1 MRRAWIVVAL
11 LASPLYAEPPAIR
24 IVAQPPRPYIELGT
38 SQELNFDF
46 VLENPTDGLWR
57 IESIAVSVYDR
68 NGQLASS
75 QAVDG
80 RGFSPSI
87 LTVPQREVKARE
99 SIVIFNPFYS
109 FPPHLEL
116 HKLRYTFTLAT
127 TASREASVEL
137 RVTPVRYETKTD
149 LVLPLRGRVL
159 VKAGHDFYAHHRR
172 LDYLHPFARQLG
184 FRANFMRYGYDFYI
198 VDAAGRTFRTKGE
211 KAEDWYSYAA
221 PVQAPGA
228 GRVVALADR
237 YADDLDGKLLTTESL
252 AKDAGLFY
260 GNHVTIDHGNG
271 EYSLL
276 AHLRQGSL
284 RVKVG
289 DSVKQGQVIGAVGL
303 SGSAEEPH
311 VHYELRS
318 GPGFDAEG
326 VPSYF
331 RDFVRHLGARDVP
344 VKKAK
349 LDTGDI
355 VSGEPGAK

>member
-1 MRRAWIVVAL
+1 MASPWLLVAL
-11 LASPLYAEPPAIR
+11 LASALYAQPPAIR
-24 IVAQPPRPYIELGT
+24 ITAQPPRPYIEIGT

-46 VLENPTDGLWR
+46 VLENQTDEQWR
-57 IESIAVSVYDR
+57 LESIAVEIYDR
-68 NGQLASS
+68 NGKLASS

-87 LTVPQREVKARE
+87 LTVAQREAKAGE
-99 SIVIFNPFYS
+99 SMVVFNPFYS
-109 FPPHLEL
+109 FAPYLDL
-116 HKLRYTFTLAT
+116 HELRYRFTLAS
-127 TASREASVEL
+127 AAPRETSLEL
-137 RVTPVRYETKTD
+137 RVVPMRYQTKTD
-149 LVLPLRGRVL
+149 LVLPLRGRVF

-184 FRANFMRYGYDFYI
+184 FHANFMRYGYDFYV
-198 VDAAGRTFRTKGE
+198 VDQAGRTFRKDGE
-211 KAEDWYSYAA
+211 TAEDWYGYGA
-221 PVQAPGA
+221 PVHAPGA
-228 GRVVALADR
+228 GRVVALADH
-237 YADDLDGKLLTTESL
+237 YAEDLGGKLLTAESL

-260 GNHVTIDHGNG
+260 GNYVTLDHGNG

-276 AHLRQGSL
+276 AHLKQGAI

-289 DSVKQGQVIGAVGL
+289 DTVKQGQVIGAVGL

-318 GPGFDAEG
+318 APGFDAEG
-326 VPSYF
+326 IPSYF
-331 RDFVRHLGARDVP
+331 RDFVRHLGSRDVP

-355 VSGEPGAK
+355 ISGEQAAK